1 MTYKMRD
8 DEASNAEEESLFLKV
23 LGGKD
28 PTLKILDFLID
39 NIGFDYSKTEIAS
52 GAGISRTTLF
62 SVWDGLE
69 RNELVAFTR
78 NVGRAKMYRLNTESE
93 VAKKL
98 VELDRAISS
107 RHATRLDR
115 LEAAEK
121 ASSNAGEVEDA
132 EHVENVEDLLE
143 KGEGVPICLL

>member
-1 MTYKMRD
+1 MADKMRD
-8 DEASNAEEESLFLKV
+8 DEASNAEEGSIFLEV

-28 PTLKILDFLID
+28 PTLKVLDFLID
-39 NIGFDYSKTEIAS
+39 NIGFDYSKTEIAK

-78 NVGRAKMYRLNTESE
+78 NVGRAKMYRLNMESE

-98 VELDRAISS
+98 VELGRAISS
-107 RHATRLDR
+107 RQASR
-115 LEAAEK
+115 LEATEVAEK
-121 ASSNAGEVEDA
+121 ASVNAGEFEDA
-132 EHVENVEDLLE
+132 EDVENLPE
-143 KGEGVPICLL
+143 KRGGVPICLL

>member
-8 DEASNAEEESLFLKV
+8 DEASNAEEGSLFLKV
-23 LGGKD
+23 LGEKD

-39 NIGFDYSKTEIAS
+39 NIGFDHSKTEIAE

-78 NVGRAKMYRLNTESE
+78 NVGRAKMYRLNMGNE

-107 RHATRLDR
+107 RHASR
-115 LEAAEK
+115 LEATEVAENP
-121 ASSNAGEVEDA
+121 SVNAGEFEDA
-132 EHVENVEDLLE
+132 EDVENVEDLPE
-143 KGEGVPICLL
+143 KGGGVPICLL